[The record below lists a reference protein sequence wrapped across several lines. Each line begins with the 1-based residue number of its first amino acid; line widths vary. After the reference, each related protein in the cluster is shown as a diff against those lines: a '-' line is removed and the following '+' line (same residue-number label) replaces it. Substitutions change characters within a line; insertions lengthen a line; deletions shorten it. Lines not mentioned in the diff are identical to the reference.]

1 MFEIIALTLFVNLT
15 STIIATI
22 LGVFLGYL
30 LFHSNSRFKNIFVVF
45 NRTMMS
51 LPPVVLGLL
60 VYIVFSRNGTLAWLQ
75 WLYTV
80 NILIVTQVLLV
91 TPIICGHFY
100 DLLENEGKDI
110 MYYLQVLGANKRQ
123 QFWNMLLEE
132 KANMIIIFTVGFS
145 RAVSEVGAIMITG
158 GNIKGKTRMMT
169 TSISMLQSQGEIQQ
183 AINLGIV
190 LLVIAFGIQYVLNY
204 FKGNR

>member
-1 MFEIIALTLFVNLT
+1 MFEIITLTLFVNLT

-22 LGVFLGYL
+22 IGIYLGYL
-30 LFHSNSRFKNIFVVF
+30 LFFSKSKFKSIFVVF

-60 VYIVFSRNGTLAWLQ
+60 VYMVFRRNGSLAWLQ

-80 NILIVTQVLLV
+80 KILIVTQVLLV

-100 DLLENEGKDI
+100 DLLENEGSDI
-110 MYYLQVLGANKRQ
+110 MYYLKVLGANKRQ

-132 KANMIIIFTVGFS
+132 KSNIIIIFTVGFS

-183 AINLGIV
+183 AINFGII
-190 LLVIAFGIQYVLNY
+190 LLIIAFVIQYVLNY
-204 FKGNR
+204 FKGK

>member
-1 MFEIIALTLFVNLT
+1 MIEIILLTLFVNLT
-15 STIIATI
+15 STIIATVFGI
-22 LGVFLGYL
+22 FLGYV
-30 LFHSNSRFKNIFVVF
+30 LFNCESRLKNIFVVF

-60 VYIVFSRNGTLAWLQ
+60 IYIVFRRSGPLAWLQ

-80 NILIVTQVLLV
+80 KILIVTQVLLV

-100 DLLENEGKDI
+100 DLLENEGNDI
-110 MYYLQVLGANKRQ
+110 MYYLRVLGANKRQ

-132 KANMIIIFTVGFS
+132 KSSIIIIFTTGFS

-158 GNIKGKTRMMT
+158 GNIKGRTRMMT
-169 TSISMLQSQGEIQQ
+169 TSISMLQSKGEIEQ
-183 AINLGIV
+183 AIALGVV
-190 LLVIAFGIQYVLNY
+190 LLVIAFIIQFVLNY
-204 FKGNR
+204 FKDK